1 MVSNAAQYLDRPS
14 LIVGEAFLDFDATS
28 GGGTDVV
35 TLIPAAANE
44 YGMVLI
50 DFYGIVIEQ
59 FGGGTEDQGI
69 CALKDTASSPNTLST
84 LTPSDAGADAVNDI
98 VVGTGIRHPATTA
111 IATGGALKV
120 VAAGNGATVT
130 ITQQTSGSSVA
141 GQMRVFAV
149 FQPFMQATPT
159 S

>member
-14 LIVGEAFLDFDATS
+14 LIVGEAFLDFDATD
-28 GGGTDVV
+28 GGGTDAV
-35 TLIPAAANE
+35 TLIPEAANE
-44 YGMVLI
+44 FGMVLV

-59 FGGGTEDQGI
+59 FAGATEDVGI
-69 CALKDTASSPNTLST
+69 CLLKDTAASPNTLST
-84 LTPSDAGADAVNDI
+84 LQVSDVSGDDVNDI
-98 VVGTGIRHPATTA
+98 VVGDNIRHPATTP

-130 ITQQTSGSSVA
+130 ISQQTSGAGLA

-159 S
+159 